1 MADSPA
7 KGTSG
12 VISLSIISNGAP
24 LADQIRVVSVLVEKS
39 VNRIPTAN
47 IVILDGNMP
56 SQDFPES
63 DSDDFKLGAEILID
77 AGYDQQ
83 KETIF
88 KGVVMKCRRSA
99 ITGHF

>member
-1 MADSPA
+1 
-7 KGTSG
+7 
-12 VISLSIISNGAP
+12 
-24 LADQIRVVSVLVEKS
+24 
-39 VNRIPTAN
+39 
-47 IVILDGNMP
+47 MP

-88 KGVVMKCRRSA
+88 KGAVIGVGVQR
-99 ITGHF
+99 

>member
-1 MADSPA
+1 
-7 KGTSG
+7 
-12 VISLSIISNGAP
+12 
-24 LADQIRVVSVLVEKS
+24 
-39 VNRIPTAN
+39 
-47 IVILDGNMP
+47 MP

-99 ITGHF
+99 IMGHF